1 MQGKDM
7 PVSDAKSAVY
17 VGVDVCKDW
26 LDVHVH
32 PQGLRLRV
40 GNDRLGLRQI
50 KKALAGLPVA
60 RVVMEATG
68 KHHRAA
74 QRSLHAAGL
83 AVAVVDPRRARL
95 LARAIGQHAKTDALD
110 ARFLAMMGAMVE
122 PPARPPPPRLI
133 EHLAELVA
141 ARRAATADATALSNR
156 LTATTIAFLRTE
168 LRRLRASTECHIRRL
183 DAAIARLVET
193 DPDLARRHAILC
205 SIPGIGT
212 VTAAAFL
219 AGLSELGQA
228 SAKQLAMLVGVAPIA
243 NDSGDRTG
251 QRKVR
256 GGRQTV
262 RNAAYMAALSA
273 SRYNPALASFAARLK
288 AAGKPAKLVLVAVM
302 RKLVVLANT
311 LIAENRLWTPNPP

>member
-7 PVSDAKSAVY
+7 PVSDAMSAVY

-40 GNDRLGLRQI
+40 GNDRLGLRRL
-50 KKALAGLPVA
+50 KKTLAGLSVA

-68 KHHRAA
+68 KYHRAA

-95 LARAIGQHAKTDALD
+95 LAQAIGQHAKTDAID
-110 ARFLAMMGAMVE
+110 ARFLATMGAMVD
-122 PPARPPPPRLI
+122 PPAREPPPRLI

-141 ARRAATADATALSNR
+141 ARRAATADRTALSNR

-168 LRRLRASTECHIRRL
+168 LRRMRASTERHIRRL
-183 DAAIARLVET
+183 DAAIAQLVES

-212 VTAAAFL
+212 VTAATFL

-256 GGRQTV
+256 GGRRAV
-262 RNAAYMAALSA
+262 RDAAYMAALSA

-311 LIAENRLWTPNPP
+311 LIAGNRLWTPNPP